1 MLRLLP
7 LLVSLS
13 VTINSFGQVIE
24 EVRPDN
30 VDMGEGSL
38 VMNDGTELKGVIR
51 YNDTEGGVV
60 SFDGGNRS
68 GSWTPRSVAG
78 FEFFDEVKK
87 RQRVFFTLDFDDDKT
102 GKRPTF
108 FEIIKDFKS
117 FAVLAKMDPI
127 DIKKSNGSAAGFGN
141 GNIAITV
148 GTKGKIKVK
157 QTETIY
163 FMDANGAPQAYMKV
177 IRKMVDRELY
187 DRTKFKNKLV
197 DEDLIKKYLKEPSYA
212 QMVKYADDNEL
223 DLGVKDD
230 FIKALDYYEQLIQKK

>member
-1 MLRLLP
+1 
-7 LLVSLS
+7 
-13 VTINSFGQVIE
+13 VID

-60 SFDGGNRS
+60 SFEGGNRS

-127 DIKKSNGSAAGFGN
+127 NIKKKNDFLMDGVKGKH
-141 GNIAITV
+141 
-148 GTKGKIKVK
+148 GTKTVVR

-163 FMDANGAPQAYMKV
+163 FMDADGTIHPYMKV
-177 IRKMVDRELY
+177 TRKMADHDFY
-187 DRTKFKNKLV
+187 DRTRFKNKLV
-197 DEDLIKKYLKEPSYA
+197 DENLVKKYLKEPGYS
-212 QMVKYADDNEL
+212 QMIKYADENEL

>member
-1 MLRLLP
+1 MLRFLP
-7 LLVSLS
+7 LLVN
-13 VTINSFGQVIE
+13 VFITVNSFGQVIDE
-24 EVRPDN
+24 IRPDN

-60 SFDGGNRS
+60 SFEGGSRS

-108 FEIIKDFKS
+108 FEIIKDFKT

-127 DIKKSNGSAAGFGN
+127 NIKKKNDVLFDGGKGHRSTK
-141 GNIAITV
+141 TV
-148 GTKGKIKVK
+148 VQ

-163 FMDANGAPQAYMKV
+163 FMDADGLVHPYMKV
-177 IRKMVDRELY
+177 TRKMADHDFY

-197 DEDLIKKYLKEPSYA
+197 DEDLIKKYLKEPGYS
-212 QMVKYADDNEL
+212 QTIKYADDNEL